1 MFKWMTKTQENAT
14 LGDAFMY
21 VISFYGVIFGVWTA
35 IEHKDEIKEF
45 VKGGVEKVKEKK
57 LKLTKK

>member
-1 MFKWMTKTQENAT
+1 MFKWTRKTQNDVT

-21 VISFYGVIFGVWTA
+21 TITFYGVIFGVWTA

-45 VKGGVEKVKEKK
+45 VKGGVERIKTK
-57 LKLTKK
+57 KLTKK